1 MAKEEYAVSSPECVS
16 IPVSDVDALLS
27 CGNDVCLRMY
37 LYLKRG
43 DKPRD
48 DVRISQDL
56 RLPLHAVQ
64 EAGKQ
69 LRRMGLLSDRSA
81 PTAPAEELPQY
92 DAAYI
97 VERTREDP
105 RFRDLVQEA
114 GQILGRKLSTTELQ
128 KLFGLY
134 DELGLPPEVIVLMMN
149 ACKEEWAEKYGPGR
163 VPTMRQIEKEG
174 YVWARLE
181 IFTLEQ
187 AEAHLARRQEKKD
200 RMAVLKRALGIRD
213 RELSAT
219 ERNYLEQWLDLGFSL
234 DAILIAYDRTVTQ
247 TGGLKWAYM
256 NKIIQSWHQKGLRTP
271 EQIETGDTL
280 PGRKRG
286 PQPTPAQP
294 VSRPGGEKER
304 LMKIYESIKK

>member
-1 MAKEEYAVSSPECVS
+1 MAKDEYVVSSPECVS
-16 IPVSDVDALLS
+16 IPVSDVDALLG
-27 CGNDVCLRMY
+27 CDNDVCMRMY

-48 DVRISQDL
+48 DLRISQDL
-56 RLPLHAVQ
+56 RLPLTAVQ

-69 LRRMGLLSDRSA
+69 LKRMGLLSDRPA
-81 PTAPAEELPQY
+81 PAAPAEELPQY
-92 DAAYI
+92 DASYI

-174 YVWARLE
+174 YAWSRRGIDSQRAAAEYLRNYSEQQGFIPTYMRTLQLGDRLPSASEEKYLVQWLEWGFPPESVALAYDKTVLKLHEFKWNYCNGILKRWHESGLHALDE
-181 IFTLEQ
+181 I
-187 AEAHLARRQEKKD
+187 EKKD
-200 RMAVLKRALGIRD
+200 
-213 RELSAT
+213 
-219 ERNYLEQWLDLGFSL
+219 
-234 DAILIAYDRTVTQ
+234 
-247 TGGLKWAYM
+247 
-256 NKIIQSWHQKGLRTP
+256 
-271 EQIETGDTL
+271 
-280 PGRKRG
+280 
-286 PQPTPAQP
+286 
-294 VSRPGGEKER
+294 SRPRQSPQTADASGVDWMREYIQDRKNGD
-304 LMKIYESIKK
+304 

>member
-1 MAKEEYAVSSPECVS
+1 MAKDEYVVSSPECVS
-16 IPVSDVDALLS
+16 IPVSDVDALLG
-27 CGNDVCLRMY
+27 CDNDVCMRMY

-48 DVRISQDL
+48 DLRISQDL
-56 RLPLHAVQ
+56 RLPLTAVQ

-69 LRRMGLLSDRSA
+69 LKRMGLLSDRPA
-81 PTAPAEELPQY
+81 PAAPAEELPQY
-92 DAAYI
+92 DASYI

-187 AEAHLARRQEKKD
+187 AETYLTRRQEKKD
-200 RMAVLKRALGIRD
+200 GVAALKRALGIRD

-219 ERNYLEQWLDLGFSL
+219 ERNYLEQWLDLGFPQDS
-234 DAILIAYDRTVTQ
+234 ILIAYDRTVTQ

-256 NKIIQSWHQKGLRTP
+256 NKILQSWHQKGLRTP

-280 PGRKRG
+280 PGRKRT
-286 PQPTPAQP
+286 PQQTPAQTAP
-294 VSRPGGEKER
+294 RPGGEKER